1 MYFDR
6 IYTYML
12 PSLVSLPL
20 LLNSFLF
27 LTSSLLPTVSVCDN
41 ECPKEHLPFLQKVLP
56 AYKLSGR
63 ASWFLLLLWRFLTA
77 QSSIDLMRV
86 VTVAVN
92 SGVQQPYHVK
102 WDTAPFSFLWLLHSF
117 LSPCDVPW
125 ALAGV
130 I

>member
-1 MYFDR
+1 MYFDH
-6 IYTYML
+6 ICTYML
-12 PSLVSLPL
+12 PSHVSLPL

-27 LTSSLLPTVSVCDN
+27 LTSPLLLAVTVCDN
-41 ECPKEHLPFLQKVLP
+41 ECPKEHLPFLQEVLP

-77 QSSIDLMRV
+77 QSSIGLMQV

-102 WDTAPFSFLWLLHSF
+102 WDTAPFSFLRLLHSL
-117 LSPCDVPW
+117 LSLCYVPW
-125 ALAGV
+125 ALKGM